1 MLKRLLVLLGETPSS
16 VSARAYAFR
25 LARQTEADV
34 AGFAGVDLSYIE
46 APMPGRVG
54 AAFYKARLEEK
65 LTQQAEDARQRLHD
79 AFEAECRSNKC
90 AFEWLSFAGDPIEAL
105 YLATETRDLVVTGHD
120 TAFRGN
126 IHEQYSEILAKL
138 LLLTPRPVII
148 CSDEIGSAEDIMIAY
163 DGSVAA
169 MRAIQI
175 FALLGFGQGKR
186 LRVTSID
193 ATQELAVRRTAAAAS
208 YLRSHGYD
216 VETNP
221 IASGVHPTE
230 VLKVEIASQ
239 KIGTLIM
246 GAYGHRGFREF
257 LFGSTTSGLVENPP
271 CALFVYH

>member
-1 MLKRLLVLLGETPSS
+1 MLKRVLILLGETPSS

-25 LARQTEADV
+25 LARQTEADMV
-34 AGFAGVDLSYIE
+34 GFAGIDLSFIE
-46 APMPGRVG
+46 APMPGAVG

-65 LTQQAEDARQRLHD
+65 LTKQAEDARQRLHD
-79 AFEAECRSNKC
+79 AFESECRANNC
-90 AFEWLSFAGDPIEAL
+90 AFEWLSFSGDPIEAL

-126 IHEQYSEILAKL
+126 VHEQYSETLAKL

-148 CSDEIGSAEDIMIAY
+148 CPGEIGSADEIMIAY

-169 MRAIQI
+169 MRTVQI
-175 FALLGFGQGKR
+175 FALLGVGQGKR

-193 ATQELAVRRTAAAAS
+193 TRQELAVRRTAAAAS

-221 IASGVHPTE
+221 ITSGADPTE

-257 LFGSTTSGLVENPP
+257 LFGSTTNGLVENPP